1 MSTFAALIF
10 VGIGA
15 KQFKM
20 KKNKQ
25 TKDCKILKNGV
36 LDIRVAHKIVSCW
49 RNSV

>member
-20 KKNKQ
+20 KKTNKQ
-25 TKDCKILKNGV
+25 
-36 LDIRVAHKIVSCW
+36 RIV
-49 RNSV
+49 RF